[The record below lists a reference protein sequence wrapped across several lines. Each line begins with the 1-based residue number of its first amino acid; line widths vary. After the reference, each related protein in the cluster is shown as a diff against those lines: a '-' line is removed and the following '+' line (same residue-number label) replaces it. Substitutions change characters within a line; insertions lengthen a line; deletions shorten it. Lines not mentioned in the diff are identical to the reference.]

1 MCVHERDRG
10 SFLFFFEHISCSTTS
25 FERKRNNI
33 LLKMMDN
40 RFGLLFESD
49 DVTDVREIKETVQ
62 KKKVQVQPKI
72 VKPKKIVENA
82 SQLQLPQKPND
93 EKKVLKEEKENR
105 GKKTAEKKFTANGE
119 KVERKPRE
127 NQRFNQRRN
136 DQQQPRAGK
145 REFDRQSGSDK
156 TGVKAVEKRNGAGA
170 HNWGSA
176 KQDIDMNLEG
186 LQKDQ
191 QPQTEEEQTTTTS
204 PAKEEVVVEPKVLTL
219 DEWRAQ
225 QELKRG
231 AKPQYNIRKAGEGE
245 DLSPQWEKMV
255 ALKKNSKKTDE
266 EEFEYDPSLYPQRV
280 GRLQRILDIQ
290 FNFNDGRRGGGAA
303 GAGGRFRNKKPGNNA
318 AGNAGAPPFTAGGG
332 GGNNNNNE
340 NVKFTRAKRDVKRE
354 QNAPKVDDVRQFPT
368 LS

>member
-1 MCVHERDRG
+1 
-10 SFLFFFEHISCSTTS
+10 
-25 FERKRNNI
+25 
-33 LLKMMDN
+33 MMDN

-49 DVTDVREIKETVQ
+49 DVSDVRETKETVQ
-62 KKKVQVQPKI
+62 KKKVQVQPKVA
-72 VKPKKIVENA
+72 VKQPVKKIVEKQA
-82 SQLQLPQKPND
+82 QQPQKPQND
-93 EKKVLKEEKENR
+93 EKKGLKEEKENR
-105 GKKTAEKKFTANGE
+105 GKKIGEKKFAANGE
-119 KVERKPRE
+119 KIVERKPRE
-127 NQRFNQRRN
+127 NQRYNQRNRN

-176 KQDIDMNLEG
+176 KQDIEMNLEG
-186 LQKDQ
+186 GPNQNQTKDQ
-191 QPQTEEEQTTTTS
+191 QPQNADTDEQTA
-204 PAKEEVVVEPKVLTL
+204 PAKEESIVEPKVLTL
-219 DEWRAQ
+219 DEYKAQ

-255 ALKKNSKKTDE
+255 ALKKASKKTDE

-280 GRLQRILDIQ
+280 GRLQRIVDIQ
-290 FNFNDGRRGGGAA
+290 FNFNDGRRGGGAGA
-303 GAGGRFRNKKPGNNA
+303 GPGGRFRNKKPGV
-318 AGNAGAPPFTAGGG
+318 G
-332 GGNNNNNE
+332 GGNASDGPRGPPREPGNQNTE
-340 NVKFTRAKRDVKRE
+340 NVKFTRAKREVKRE